1 MFQAGENSAPT
12 SQPLQNAVGASSPG
26 NTDADNLVGFDF
38 TCAGSFRTGSDPEAQ
53 TQSADNVGKMAFS
66 HAADFLR

>member
-38 TCAGSFRTGSDPEAQ
+38 TCAGSF
-53 TQSADNVGKMAFS
+53 
-66 HAADFLR
+66 